1 MLLEKEEER
10 EIVPF
15 GENAFKA
22 IKNYI
27 KVRPIFLPKG
37 INSKYMFP
45 SSGIKGYLTSRR
57 FAQLL
62 KNTVTRTSFS
72 HLSVSPHILRHTFA
86 THMLS
91 GGADLRVLQRNI
103 GPC

>member
-1 MLLEKEEER
+1 
-10 EIVPF
+10 
-15 GENAFKA
+15 
-22 IKNYI
+22 
-27 KVRPIFLPKG
+27 
-37 INSKYMFP
+37 MFP

-86 THMLS
+86 TNLLENDVDLS
-91 GGADLRVLQRNI
+91 ANPTPAVQKALFVTVFLIPSLNY
-103 GPC
+103 